1 MYVPRHYEE
10 QDPERLLALMRQHA
24 FATLVTVGEDGAPF
38 ATHLPFLVER
48 DEAGAFRL
56 LAHMARPNPQWRAFA
71 AERDVLVLFQGPH
84 GYVSPTWYATSP
96 QVPTWNYATVH
107 AYGRPHVLEAPD
119 TVLRVLRD
127 TSALYEAGNP
137 APWRPDDVEDYVRRL
152 MAGIVAFEVRV
163 SRLEGKFK
171 LSQNKGEEDRHR
183 VIAGLE
189 QSTVPGDRELAALM
203 RSREGGPA
211 RER

>member
-1 MYVPRHYEE
+1 MYIPRHFHE
-10 QDPERLLALMRQHA
+10 QDTERLLALMKQHA

-48 DEAGAFRL
+48 DAGGPVRL
-56 LAHMARPNPQWRAFA
+56 LAHMARPNPQWKAFA
-71 AERDVLVLFQGPH
+71 AERDVLVVFQGPH
-84 GYVSPTWYATSP
+84 GYVSPTWYATAP
-96 QVPTWNYATVH
+96 QVPTWNYANVH
-107 AYGRPHVLEAPD
+107 AYGRPHIVESPE

-127 TSALYEAGNP
+127 TAALYEAGNP
-137 APWRPDDVEDYVRRL
+137 QPWSPEQADDYVRRL

-171 LSQNKGEEDRHR
+171 LSQNKGEADRQG

-189 QSTVPGDRELAALM
+189 RSPLHGDRELAALM
-203 RSREGGPA
+203 RSREG
-211 RER
+211 

>member
-1 MYVPRHYEE
+1 MYIPRHFHEE
-10 QDPERLLALMRQHA
+10 DTERLLALMKQHA

-48 DEAGAFRL
+48 DAEGTVRL
-56 LAHMARPNPQWRAFA
+56 SAHMARPNPQWKAFA

-84 GYVSPTWYATSP
+84 GYVSPTWYTTSP

-107 AYGRPHVLEAPD
+107 AYGRPHVIESPEA
-119 TVLRVLRD
+119 VLRVLRD
-127 TSALYEAGNP
+127 TAALYEAGNP
-137 APWRPDDVEDYVRRL
+137 QPWRPDAVDDYVRRL

-171 LSQNKGEEDRHR
+171 LSQNKGEADRQA
-183 VIAGLE
+183 VIGGLE
-189 QSTVPGDRELAALM
+189 RSPLHGDRELAALM
-203 RSREGGPA
+203 RSRES
-211 RER
+211 